1 MPRRQAAERT
11 LRKRA
16 AGIEPASSAWKAE
29 VLPLN
34 YARTGTNKPSDDGL
48 AASVPVH
55 YDHAPPPVSRL
66 TRSDTLTG
74 GNRRRLML
82 AYGFGDAGTGLA
94 ATQLG
99 FYLFP
104 FFTCAAGLPAFIAGS
119 LLTVIKVW
127 DAINDPLIGWMSDHT
142 QSRWGPRLPWM
153 LGASL
158 PLGISLAA
166 MWWVPEG
173 SVWQRTTYYVV
184 MAILLMT
191 AYTSV
196 NLPYAALSTEL
207 TPDTAIRTRLNAARF
222 TGSIVAGL
230 SGLVVGALVLS
241 DGSDGYLL
249 MGRITGTI
257 AAAATLICC
266 WGLAPFAKRA
276 QRPSGVSEPVL
287 QQLKRIRSNPRF
299 LMVLGLYL
307 LLWFGLQLMQV
318 VALIWL
324 VQVIHVDPGLSTW
337 ILLPFQISALVGLQI
352 WSLVS
357 NRRGRLVAL
366 RWGGSIWIIACI
378 LSMLFSPLASGASGL
393 ALAPLIG
400 LIMMVG
406 LGASTA
412 YLIPWSLLPDAID
425 SDPSHPAGL
434 YTAWMVLGQK
444 LIIGLSM
451 SVFGGLL
458 SLTGYISSQ
467 TCNGALSFIQQPA
480 TALLAIRLCMGLIPA
495 VLVVLGLV
503 LMQRWPDRGAHLQ
516 HS

>member
-1 MPRRQAAERT
+1 MSTST
-11 LRKRA
+11 L
-16 AGIEPASSAWKAE
+16 AGGS
-29 VLPLN
+29 
-34 YARTGTNKPSDDGL
+34 
-48 AASVPVH
+48 
-55 YDHAPPPVSRL
+55 
-66 TRSDTLTG
+66 
-74 GNRRRLML
+74 RRRLMV
-82 AYGFGDAGTGLA
+82 AYGLGDAGTGLA

-142 QSRWGPRLPWM
+142 QSRWGPRIPWI
-153 LGASL
+153 LGAAL

-173 SVWQRTTYYVV
+173 TTLQRTFYYVV

-207 TPDTAIRTRLNAARF
+207 TSDTAIRTRLNAARF

-230 SGLVVGALVLS
+230 SGLIVASLVLT
-241 DGSDGYLL
+241 DGADGYLR

-257 AAAATLICC
+257 AALATLACC
-266 WGLAPFAKRA
+266 WGLAPYAKKA
-276 QRPSGVSEPVL
+276 ARPAKTAEPPL
-287 QQLKRIRSNPRF
+287 AQLKRIRSNPRF

-307 LLWFGLQLMQV
+307 ALWFGLQLMQV

-324 VQVIHVDPGLSTW
+324 VQVVHVPPNLSTW
-337 ILLPFQISALVGLQI
+337 ILLPFQLSALLGLQL
-352 WSLVS
+352 WSLLS

-366 RWGGSIWIIACI
+366 RWGAGLWILACLI
-378 LSMLFSPLASGASGL
+378 SMVFPTMQNGGTPAELI
-393 ALAPLIG
+393 PLIG
-400 LIMMVG
+400 LIALVG
-406 LGASTA
+406 IGASTA

-425 SDPSHPAGL
+425 ADPTRPAGL

-444 LIIGLSM
+444 LIIGVSM
-451 SVFGGLL
+451 SVFGALL
-458 SLTGYISSQ
+458 SLTGYISSES
-467 TCNGALSFIQQPA
+467 CDGAMDFIAQPA
-480 TALLAIRLCMGLIPA
+480 SALFAIRMSMGLIPA
-495 VLVVLGLV
+495 ILVGIGLLV
-503 LMQRWPDRGAHLQ
+503 MRRWPDRGAHLQ
-516 HS
+516 RT

>member
-1 MPRRQAAERT
+1 MSTTT
-11 LRKRA
+11 L
-16 AGIEPASSAWKAE
+16 P
-29 VLPLN
+29 
-34 YARTGTNKPSDDGL
+34 
-48 AASVPVH
+48 
-55 YDHAPPPVSRL
+55 
-66 TRSDTLTG
+66 G
-74 GNRRRLML
+74 GSRRRLMV
-82 AYGFGDAGTGLA
+82 AYGLGDAGTGLA

-142 QSRWGPRLPWM
+142 RSRWGPRIPWM
-153 LGASL
+153 LGAAL

-173 SVWQRTTYYVV
+173 DDLQRTLYYSV

-207 TPDTAIRTRLNAARF
+207 TGDTAIRTRLNAARF

-230 SGLVVGALVLS
+230 SGLIVASLVLS
-241 DGSDGYLL
+241 DGADGYLR

-257 AAAATLICC
+257 ASVATLACC

-276 QRPSGVSEPVL
+276 QRPTNQAEPIL
-287 QQLKRIRSNPRF
+287 DQLRRIRSNPRF

-307 LLWFGLQLMQV
+307 ALWFSLQLMQV

-324 VQVIHVDPGLSTW
+324 VQVVHVPPNLSTW
-337 ILLPFQISALVGLQI
+337 ILLPFQLSALVGLQF
-352 WSLVS
+352 WSLLS

-366 RWGGSIWIIACI
+366 RWGAGLWILACL
-378 LSMLFSPLASGASGL
+378 LSMVFPAMQNGGTPAELI
-393 ALAPLIG
+393 PLIG
-400 LIMMVG
+400 LIALVG
-406 LGASTA
+406 IGASTA

-425 SDPSHPAGL
+425 ADPTHPAGL

-451 SVFGGLL
+451 SVFGLLL
-458 SLTGYISSQ
+458 SATGYISSES
-467 TCNGALSFIQQPA
+467 CDGAMSFIEQPD
-480 TALLAIRLCMGLIPA
+480 TALFAIRMSMGLIPA
-495 VLVVLGLV
+495 ILVVVGLLV
-503 LMQRWPDRGAHLQ
+503 MRRWPDRGAHLQ
-516 HS
+516 RA